1 NKIKLLEGFNFIEFR
16 RKSKNPKIQFKIR
29 TIRINDQIEDKNFHL
44 PKDEKITHFYSAGA
58 GEISLNGKGKL
69 LIRKV
74 EFINGKKNIHEKN
87 IKAGFLSG
95 TKKYSFSFQTLGFL
109 QLSTISGHFNLV
121 NYKFTENPQKKK
133 VRISVLEEKPDIYI
147 ILIDAC
153 QASHLGVYGYWRNT
167 SPNIDDFSKDSIVFE
182 NAYTNATFT
191 RASVATIF
199 TGFFPFRHKLW
210 ILTHKIRKGLFL
222 LPEFLKKLDYRT
234 AILTETANI
243 SRFFGFE
250 RGIDEYYKIYG
261 KPWNNP
267 KYYKNKMSKYF
278 KLWIKMKGPL
288 FTYVHFIAPHFPII
302 PPPPF
307 LDMFKKKKSSHKENR
322 LIIKLLEIEK
332 IRSHFTP
339 EEIEDVTA
347 DYDSTIRYVDS
358 QVGKLF
364 NSIKEKR
371 SYESSLIIFTSDHG
385 EALCEHGVWG
395 HSKNVFEETSRIP
408 LIVKFPAKMNLKG
421 RIQKVTQLA
430 DIFPTIAEMFGKERK
445 FDGQSLFESIAIK
458 KVDDTFAFS
467 ISMQR
472 PPSIGIRWRSWY
484 YIIHQYNNK
493 ELL

>member
-1 NKIKLLEGFNFIEFR
+1 
-16 RKSKNPKIQFKIR
+16 
-29 TIRINDQIEDKNFHL
+29 
-44 PKDEKITHFYSAGA
+44 
-58 GEISLNGKGKL
+58 
-69 LIRKV
+69 
-74 EFINGKKNIHEKN
+74 
-87 IKAGFLSG
+87 
-95 TKKYSFSFQTLGFL
+95 
-109 QLSTISGHFNLV
+109 
-121 NYKFTENPQKKK
+121 
-133 VRISVLEEKPDIYI
+133 
-147 ILIDAC
+147 
-153 QASHLGVYGYWRNT
+153 
-167 SPNIDDFSKDSIVFE
+167 
-182 NAYTNATFT
+182 
-191 RASVATIF
+191 
-199 TGFFPFRHKLW
+199 
-210 ILTHKIRKGLFL
+210 
-222 LPEFLKKLDYRT
+222 
-234 AILTETANI
+234 
-243 SRFFGFE
+243 
-250 RGIDEYYKIYG
+250 
-261 KPWNNP
+261 
-267 KYYKNKMSKYF
+267 MSKFF

-307 LDMFKKKKSSHKENR
+307 LDMFKKKKSSHKEKR
-322 LIIKLLEIEK
+322 LIIKLRELRK

-347 DYDSTIRYVDS
+347 DYDSTIRYIDS

-385 EALCEHGVWG
+385 EALYEHGVWG
-395 HSKNVFEETSRIP
+395 HGKNVFEETSRIP

-484 YIIHQYNNK
+484 YIIHQHNNK
-493 ELL
+493 ELLYDLNKNPREDVAMLNEDMVTFFRAKLLSWLIKYDRLQRTSKSVQLKEFPKDDFENLKSLGYIE